1 MGFKNQNKWVMDLV
15 TLLPPFLLITSEVTG
30 NSLLFVLAMIV
41 LLFMIKQPFNI
52 FPSYFIASLSSTYFS
67 PIAGLG
73 AGRVI
78 SILLIVSLLLNST
91 MVNAVGR
98 TKYTGVLCIVL
109 IIYNFF
115 SSSLSLSGNFF
126 TFYVML
132 QNLLVLFLIQRQ
144 NNVNIEK
151 LSQMLFW
158 SSAIVMAGIAIQAM
172 YSGVTFDTTER
183 YSTEYTNGNN
193 FAMMCAQL
201 GAVFIAFFILQKN
214 ISFKLI
220 SLMFLVISIVIIF
233 LSGSRSSLI
242 GLLTTI
248 IVLPLISSEGLS
260 LKKIFLVAII
270 VAPIYVLYNYA
281 MESDLYLLRRFT
293 YESVTISGGS
303 GRSELIAQILTEV
316 LPNYFL
322 FGVGIGG
329 ANIMAAGIAKPCHNI
344 IIDPLSQLGIVGF
357 VLYWSMIIPI
367 LITSFRR
374 IKMDKIILLPLA
386 LFVVAL
392 INGIGETVFYEKF
405 FWNSISLCLVFSQAI
420 VNRKNYE
427 QI

>member
-1 MGFKNQNKWVMDLV
+1 MEFKNQNKWVMDLV

-91 MVNAVGR
+91 TVNAVGR
-98 TKYTGVLCIVL
+98 TKHTGILCIVL
-109 IIYNFF
+109 IFYNLF
-115 SSSLSLSGNFF
+115 STLFSLSGIFF

-132 QNLLVLFLIQRQ
+132 QNLLVLFFIQRQ
-144 NNVNIEK
+144 NNVNVEK
-151 LSQMLFW
+151 LAQMLFW
-158 SSAIVMAGIAIQAM
+158 SSVIVLVGIAIQTIS
-172 YSGVTFDTTER
+172 SGVTLDTTER
-183 YSTEYTNGNN
+183 YTTEDTNGNN

-201 GAVFIAFFILQKN
+201 GAIF
-214 ISFKLI
+214 ISFFALKKGIYYKLI
-220 SLMFLVISIVIIF
+220 SLLFIVLAIIIIF

-242 GLLTTI
+242 GLISALVVI
-248 IVLPLISSEGLS
+248 PLISSEGIS
-260 LKKIFLVAII
+260 LKKIFLAVII
-270 VAPIYVLYNYA
+270 LTPVYLMYNYA
-281 MESDLYLLRRFT
+281 MESDLYLLKRFT
-293 YESVTISGGS
+293 YENVLESGGS
-303 GRSELIAQILTEV
+303 GRNELMSRILKEIV
-316 LPNYFL
+316 PNYYL

-329 ANIMAAGIAKPCHNI
+329 LNIVAAGIPKPCHNI
-344 IIDPLSQLGIVGF
+344 IFDPLSQIGIVGI

-367 LITSFRR
+367 IGNAFRR

-386 LFVVAL
+386 LFITAL
-392 INGIGETVFYEKF
+392 VNGIGETIFYEKF

-420 VNRKNYE
+420 VNRKSYE